1 MSSLNIT
8 KIVSAIVST
17 ALCIMMIDT
26 IGDALVDPERHATP
40 AAVAVI
46 AKGPVPK
53 VATEA
58 AVAVAVAAKEPV
70 PKIKANVAATESLAV
85 LLASADIAKGKK
97 LFKKCAVCHTTDSG
111 GKNKIGPNLWNI
123 VNAERGKKVGFD
135 YSKPL
140 LAKAGN
146 WGYESLDS
154 FLTKPRSYIKG
165 TKMQF
170 SGIKKATDR
179 AAMIAFLRGL
189 SDTPEPL
196 P

>member
-17 ALCIMMIDT
+17 ALCIVMIDT

-46 AKGPVPK
+46 AKDPVPK

-58 AVAVAVAAKEPV
+58 AVAVAAKEQA

-123 VNAERGKKVGFD
+123 VNAERGKKAGFS

-140 LAKAGN
+140 LAMEGN
-146 WGYESLDS
+146 WSYGSLDT

>member
-1 MSSLNIT
+1 MSSLNIS

-17 ALCIMMIDT
+17 ALCIVIIDT

-46 AKGPVPK
+46 AERSVPK
-53 VATEA
+53 VTTEA
-58 AVAVAVAAKEPV
+58 AVAVAAKKPV
-70 PKIKANVAATESLAV
+70 PKITADVAATESLAV

-123 VNAERGKKVGFD
+123 VNAERGKKEAFS

-140 LAKAGN
+140 LAMAGN
-146 WGYESLDS
+146 WSYGSLDT

-179 AAMIAFLRGL
+179 AAVIGFLRRL
-189 SDTPEPL
+189 SDMPAPL

>member
-1 MSSLNIT
+1 MSSLNIS

-26 IGDALVDPERHATP
+26 IGDALVDPEAHNTP

-46 AKGPVPK
+46 AKGPAPK

-58 AVAVAVAAKEPV
+58 AVAVAAKEPV
-70 PKIKANVAATESLAV
+70 PKIRANVAATESLAV

-123 VNAERGKKVGFD
+123 VNAERGKKEGFS

-140 LAKAGN
+140 LAMTGN
-146 WGYESLDS
+146 WSYGSLDT

-179 AAMIAFLRGL
+179 AAVIAFLRGL
-189 SDTPEPL
+189 SDTPAPL